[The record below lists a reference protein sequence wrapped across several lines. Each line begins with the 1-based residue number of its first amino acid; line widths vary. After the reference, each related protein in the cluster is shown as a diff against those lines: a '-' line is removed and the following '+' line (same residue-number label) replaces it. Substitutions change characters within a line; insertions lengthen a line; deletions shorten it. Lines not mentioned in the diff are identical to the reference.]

1 MDLKSVKPSPTED
14 QARQIAWKA
23 GALYFM
29 LDKNQ
34 QGMYHSFRKSK
45 SPKYVYDVARRV
57 GKSTIMSLIAIEEC
71 IRRPNA
77 MVKYGAATQEMVRE
91 IVVPIIN
98 WTLQSCPQSLQPR
111 YLRHDYCYMFPN
123 GAQLKLIG
131 LDLHPDR
138 LRGQAL
144 DLCIIDEAAFVD
156 QLEYVVQ
163 SILIPQMQGRP
174 HARIL
179 MGSTPPQTPGHAW
192 TTRYVP
198 EAKEQNAY
206 IHRTILDNPRLSLE
220 EKKFFIDEAGGPESI
235 TNRREN
241 FAEHIIDDTL
251 AIVPEFLDAEKD
263 VVKDIGR
270 PPYFDSYVSMDPG
283 FKDLT
288 AILFAHYSF
297 EDDKIVVEDE
307 IAIARAN
314 TETLARLIRAKE
326 SELWGQCQRKDGK
339 SHPMLRFSDVDY
351 RLLADLQTVHQLTF
365 SPTAKDDK
373 EAAINGMRTLIQQ
386 RKIVIHPRCKTLIAH
401 LKNGIWNPRRQ
412 SFERSGDFG
421 HFDAIDALVYLV
433 RNVHRGSNP
442 FPRFMNGESLATHH
456 IPPESTNG
464 SSLDSLKKAFANK
477 PAGGTKTWTNNTGSL
492 SPLRRLRRGF

>member
-1 MDLKSVKPSPTED
+1 VDLKSAKSNPTED
-14 QARQIAWKA
+14 LARQIAWGA

-34 QGMYHSFRKSK
+34 QGMYHAFRKSK
-45 SPKYVYDVARRV
+45 CPKYVYDVARRV

-71 IRRPNA
+71 LRRPNA

-98 WTLQSCPQSLQPR
+98 WTLQSCPKAMQPR
-111 YLRHDYCYMFPN
+111 YLRHDYCYRFPN

-192 TTRYVP
+192 TMRYVP
-198 EAKEQNAY
+198 EAKEQDAY
-206 IHRTILDNPRLSLE
+206 IHRTIMDNPRLSLE
-220 EKKFFIDEAGGPESI
+220 EKKFFIDEAGGPLAI

-251 AIVPEFLDAEKD
+251 AIIPEFIEAETHIVKD
-263 VVKDIGR
+263 VGR

-288 AILFAHYSF
+288 AILFGHYCF
-297 EDDKIVVEDE
+297 ESDLIVIEDE
-307 IAIARAN
+307 VAIARAN
-314 TETLARLIRAKE
+314 TETLAKLIRQKE
-326 SELWGQCQRKDGK
+326 QELWGKCLRKDGK
-339 SHPMLRFSDVDY
+339 PHPMLRYSDVDH
-351 RLLADLQTVHQLTF
+351 RLLADLQVVHGLTF

-373 EAAINGMRTLIQQ
+373 EAAINGVRTLIYKH
-386 RKIVIHPRCKTLIAH
+386 KIRIHPRCQTLIAH
-401 LKNGIWNPRRQ
+401 LKNGIWNPKRQ
-412 SFERSGDFG
+412 LFERSGDFG
-421 HFDAIDALVYLV
+421 HFDAIDALVYMV
-433 RNVHRGSNP
+433 RNIHKGHNP
-442 FPRFMNGESLATHH
+442 YPRFMNGETLATHH
-456 IPPESTNG
+456 IPPESTTGSTLASLKQAFTKKNVGG
-464 SSLDSLKKAFANK
+464 SSA
-477 PAGGTKTWTNNTGSL
+477 WTNSIGSQ
-492 SPLRRLRRGF
+492 SPLRRLPRRY